1 MFDVSGL
8 VAHWGYLA
16 VFVIVVL
23 GNVGLPVP
31 EETALLAAGYLVWRG
46 DLRLSLVLTV
56 GIVSAVVGDNL
67 GYWIGRRWGQG
78 AVERFRRLIGIPS
91 QRFESMRGVI
101 VRWGPLGVFV
111 ARFIAGLR
119 FLAGPLAGAC
129 GLHFTTFISANVL
142 GAIVYVPVAVGA
154 ELRCRLRAWP
164 LCGASAAAYW
174 KDRVLGAHYGG
185 HCRRG
190 RLRLADVGSFPT
202 SGWSIS
208 GDRRWVRRGRG
219 LRSRLRKCAL
229 ASRASSAVGG
239 NGLPQ
244 FIRSRQPP
252 TEPGRSHIPRFL
264 VIVDTG
270 DR

>member
-1 MFDVSGL
+1 MLDVSGL

-78 AVERFRRLIGIPS
+78 VVERFRRLTGITS
-91 QRFESMRGVI
+91 QRFESMRGFI
-101 VRWGPLGVFV
+101 LRWGPLGVFG

-129 GLHFTTFISANVL
+129 GLRFTAFISANVL

-154 ELRCRLRAWP
+154 GYAVGSGLGRYVERL
-164 LCGASAAAYW
+164 
-174 KDRVLGAHYGG
+174 
-185 HCRRG
+185 
-190 RLRLADVGSFPT
+190 LRLTGK
-202 SGWSIS
+202 IEY
-208 GDRRWVRRGRG
+208 WV
-219 LRSRLRKCAL
+219 LITA
-229 ASRASSAVGG
+229 
-239 NGLPQ
+239 
-244 FIRSRQPP
+244 
-252 TEPGRSHIPRFL
+252 
-264 VIVDTG
+264 VIVVG
-270 DR
+270 AVFVWRMWRAFRPRAGP

>member
-91 QRFESMRGVI
+91 QRFASMRGVI

-111 ARFIAGLR
+111 ARFVAGLR

-129 GLHFTTFISANVL
+129 GLPFTAFICANVL
-142 GAIVYVPVAVGA
+142 GAIVYVPAAVGA
-154 ELRCRLRAWP
+154 GYAIGSGLGLYVERL
-164 LCGASAAAYW
+164 
-174 KDRVLGAHYGG
+174 
-185 HCRRG
+185 
-190 RLRLADVGSFPT
+190 LRLGKIEYWALIAAVLVVGALFVWRTWGVFRP
-202 SGWSIS
+202 
-208 GDRRWVRRGRG
+208 RAGR
-219 LRSRLRKCAL
+219 
-229 ASRASSAVGG
+229 
-239 NGLPQ
+239 
-244 FIRSRQPP
+244 
-252 TEPGRSHIPRFL
+252 
-264 VIVDTG
+264 
-270 DR
+270 